1 MHLMLARKG
10 PGTYATAA
18 ESKREGD
25 KVIKTDKIYLGKVV
39 DLEKGIFE
47 SKERGLFTFDLETGE
62 FGVADMTG
70 IPKKKRG
77 KRLLTAD
84 FGDIYVLDKFIKST
98 GMYECIEASG
108 SPNADTFKALVCFY
122 VLSSD
127 PNSWAL
133 DWYSSSYASVLFPD
147 ADLDDR
153 RISEFLKRIGEPEIE
168 RAFYG
173 AYIPMITQNDPTAFI
188 LDSTGVPNSV
198 HMDITAVNNHNG
210 EISREVR
217 VIFVCRKSDRMPL
230 FARYV
235 PGNIV
240 DSDTLARTVEE
251 VSCLGLKPE
260 YAILDAGYCTLENME
275 GLLESRIGFITR
287 LKPNY
292 RMYKD
297 MVEEFADR
305 LSTET
310 RVLHKDRFIRVC
322 SAERKMDD
330 SGKKIWLHLMVDE
343 DMKNSEEK
351 AAFKKFQL
359 GQIDQK
365 QLDRVNATAGM
376 FILVSSFWLDR
387 EEVILTYFER
397 GGIEQIFDTGKTEG
411 RLGTAAVHTEEA
423 FRGKLLL
430 DIISIAVKQ
439 MLQNHLKARKEEL
452 SAEKRKNKDAI
463 PGRNLSAHH
472 LMYILRSQKCD
483 IFENKVL
490 PRECTKTVR
499 GAYKLIGYECPKT
512 FDRSSEQP

>member
-1 MHLMLARKG
+1 MHLMLAKKG
-10 PGTYATAA
+10 SGTYATAA
-18 ESKREGD
+18 ESKRDGS
-25 KVIKTDKIYLGKVV
+25 KVIKTDKVYLGKVV

-62 FGVADMTG
+62 FGEADMAG

-77 KRLLTAD
+77 KKLLTAD
-84 FGDIYVLDKFIKST
+84 FGDIYALDTFIKST
-98 GMYECIEASG
+98 GVYGCIEASG

-133 DWYSSSYASVLFPD
+133 DWYSSSYARVLFPD

-153 RISEFLKRIGEPEIE
+153 RISEFLKRIGDPEVE
-168 RAFYG
+168 RAFYS

-235 PGNIV
+235 PGNII
-240 DSDTLARTVEE
+240 DSDTLTRTVEL
-251 VSCLGLKPE
+251 VSCLGLNPE
-260 YAILDAGYCTLENME
+260 YAILDAGYCTIENME
-275 GLLESRIGFITR
+275 DLLESHIGFITR

-292 RMYKD
+292 KMYKD

-305 LSTET
+305 LGTEL
-310 RVLHKDRFIRVC
+310 RVLYKDRFIRVF
-322 SAERKMDD
+322 SAERKMKG
-330 SGKKIWLHLMVDE
+330 SGKKVWLHLMVDE
-343 DMKNSEEK
+343 DMKNAEEK
-351 AAFKKFQL
+351 TAFRKFQF
-359 GQIDQK
+359 GEIDQE
-365 QLDRVNATAGM
+365 QLDRANATAGR
-376 FILVSSFWLDR
+376 FILVSSFWIDR
-387 EEVILTYFER
+387 EEVVPMYFER
-397 GGIEQIFDTGKTEG
+397 GGIEQVFDTGKTEG
-411 RLGTAAVHTEEA
+411 RLGNAAVQTEDT

-430 DIISIAVKQ
+430 ELVSIAVKE

-452 SAEKRKNKDAI
+452 SSKKRKNKDAI

-472 LMYILRSQKCD
+472 MMYILRSQKCD
-483 IFENKVL
+483 IFENRIL
-490 PRECTKTVR
+490 PRECTKTVNE
-499 GAYKLIGYECPKT
+499 AYKLIGYECPKT
-512 FDRSSEQP
+512 FDRPTEHL